1 MGVSLGTLEPGDWDR
16 GCSPGSALGGQKCS
30 RIQES
35 HHEQGQAVLRKGE
48 GRQPYPGQRTTLQH
62 SVSHLPHSQNLIRAR
77 QQEVSDPG
85 GALATQGTARHEGG
99 ADSLLTAALPL
110 NPTQHEP
117 QG

>member
-1 MGVSLGTLEPGDWDR
+1 MGVSLGTLEPGDWNR

-48 GRQPYPGQRTTLQH
+48 GQQPYPGQRTTLQH

-77 QQEVSDPG
+77 QQEVSDPQSS
-85 GALATQGTARHEGG
+85 LAPWPPRG
-99 ADSLLTAALPL
+99 
-110 NPTQHEP
+110 QHGMKEE
-117 QG
+117 QTLS